1 VLEPTRPVE
10 AWLAG
15 LTDLARQSPGFFDGR
30 PVILDSS
37 QAASNAGELR
47 GLIAS
52 LENLGVRVMG
62 VDGAQAAWLGPG
74 LPPLVAGGRQAGKV
88 EVKGRTP
95 EPRKATPSLL
105 VEQPVRSGQSII
117 YPQGDVIVMGSVASG
132 AEIVAAGSI
141 HVYGTLRGRALAG
154 TVGHAGARI
163 FCRRFEAELLA
174 IDGIYR
180 SADELDVSLAG
191 KAVQAWLDGETLRT
205 AVLD

>member
-10 AWLAG
+10 DWLAG
-15 LTDLARQSPGFFDGR
+15 LADLSRQSPGFFAGR
-30 PVILDSS
+30 PVILDAA
-37 QAASNAGELR
+37 QAASNAEELR
-47 GLIAS
+47 ALISGLEA
-52 LENLGVRVMG
+52 LGVRIMG
-62 VDGAQAAWLGPG
+62 VDGADGAWLGPG

-88 EVKGRTP
+88 EVKGRAP

-105 VEQPVRSGQSII
+105 VEQPVRSGQSIV
-117 YPQGDVIVMGSVASG
+117 YPLGDVIVMGSVASG

-141 HVYGTLRGRALAG
+141 HVYGALRGRALAG